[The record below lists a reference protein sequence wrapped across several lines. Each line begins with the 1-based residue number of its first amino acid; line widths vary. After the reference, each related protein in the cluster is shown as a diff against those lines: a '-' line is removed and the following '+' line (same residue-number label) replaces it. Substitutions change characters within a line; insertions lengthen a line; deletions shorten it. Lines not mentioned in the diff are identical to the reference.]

1 MLLHLINYCRC
12 SLQYVVKTVQKLN
25 ERFNL
30 HKTSFMHPPQ
40 HGNCK
45 IFVSNLLREY
55 IKVQKIGSK
64 LLEKWKAMGGLK
76 EYQWIISFLKRE
88 KLKRQNGSKR
98 YRQCIQMDQPIK
110 TTLSFENL
118 YVPSG
123 F

>member
-45 IFVSNLLREY
+45 IFCEQFTKGIYKSAKDRVQIIGKMEGNGRTKRVSMDHFFS
-55 IKVQKIGSK
+55 QKR
-64 LLEKWKAMGGLK
+64 KAK
-76 EYQWIISFLKRE
+76 ETEW
-88 KLKRQNGSKR
+88 
-98 YRQCIQMDQPIK
+98 IK
-110 TTLSFENL
+110 TLQTVYSNGPTNKDDSKF
-118 YVPSG
+118 
-123 F
+123 